1 MFLRSLHLNGFKSF
15 ADNTKLE
22 FHPGVTGVV
31 GPNGCGKS
39 NVVDAIRWVLGE
51 TSAKALRG
59 GEMAD
64 VIFNGTE
71 KRKPLGMAEVLLTL
85 GDCEGALGVDFNE
98 VCVGRRVYRD
108 GKSEYL
114 LNNKPC
120 RLKDINNLFMDTGI
134 GRSSYSVMEQGKIDM
149 LLSSKPEDRRQVFE
163 EAAGITKFKQQK
175 KEALR
180 KLDYTEA
187 NLVRIV
193 DVLEEQKR
201 QMGSLQRQAA
211 KARRY
216 ATLLEQVRVLDT
228 HFSHRQFAELRAE
241 RGELITSIGAL
252 RTQHDELQTQIE
264 GGQTGL
270 NETRAAFQ
278 AIEGEISDLRQRESE
293 LQGKIQEAKSRIQFN
308 EERGVE
314 MRTLIERNEADIASS
329 REKLETQRNDL
340 TAADETLKTMAEQIG
355 KQEADVGRRLQQ
367 TDEIRR
373 ERGQVELALNENRSQ
388 LGKAESL
395 VTTLAAQLENGLS
408 QMTGSQQRVSQ
419 LADEKGRIEAERATK
434 RGELAELEKAK
445 AEQEKLRND
454 LELELKLL
462 EDGLV
467 IAQRDLAAA
476 RESEANL
483 TREVTEKQ
491 TRLETLQ
498 QLVAMG
504 EGFEKGTQEVLKWK
518 DECGGM
524 KDETGAAVQG
534 VIANFIDVE
543 PKFIPA
549 IEAALGQHLQ
559 AVMVAHSLAAK
570 DILERLRS
578 GELGQASLVPNDLMT
593 EQESEPE
600 LSSFS
605 LHPSSL
611 GKASDFVNAD
621 LKVEAVV
628 QGLLRNIL
636 VVESLDLALS
646 LRAELPGVGFVT
658 LAGEFLSESG
668 VLTGGFKEQGAGSVL
683 ERQSE
688 IRSLENA
695 TAKIRSKLEA
705 EQKRVTSFDDL
716 VAESQVDVEAHRER
730 LQKLKVDLSTVDGQL
745 AMVQR
750 EVQQQDSKLESLT
763 WEESE
768 LVKRMELAQTQQSDL
783 EAQKVQARE
792 TIEQLETETGQ
803 LQTRHQTIREKEEE
817 ATVLLN
823 ELRTALAVEKR
834 ARESLEQQR
843 APMSSRLRELEESI
857 QRRVTE
863 IDGYKQRVDQ
873 GAKENEQLRGD
884 IESLSKQ
891 RTEVMDQRGGLETK
905 RGGLLTEIEQGEA
918 KLVTMRQQVAKM
930 AEQRGNEEI
939 RSTQL
944 ELRMENLSDT
954 VQQRYQVE
962 LESFEADSH
971 ALLGV
976 IAEVQKKLKTPPG
989 EEPAPDPEMPEIPDD
1004 SQPDWKFVAE
1014 ATSELRRKLD
1024 GMGPVNLD
1032 AIQEYDELEE
1042 RYSMMVEQHDDLV
1055 KSKDELL
1062 KVIEK
1067 INKTTKAM
1075 FAETF
1080 VEVSKNFREMF
1091 TELFGKG
1098 AQANLVLLDDD
1109 DPLESGI
1116 EIIAKPPGKKLQSIS
1131 LLSGGERSMT
1141 AVALLFAIYM
1151 VKPSPFCVL
1160 DELDAPLDEAN
1171 IERFIRVLD
1180 RFINDSQFIIVTH
1193 SKRTMS
1199 RCDVMYGV
1207 SMEEFGI
1214 SKTLGMK
1221 FSSSDGEKQ
1230 SASGGNADSA
1240 TVAESVE
1247 PAYGLGKG

>member
-1 MFLRSLHLNGFKSF
+1 MFLRSLQLNGFKSF

-71 KRKPLGMAEVLLTL
+71 KRKPLGLAEVLLTL
-85 GDCEGALGVDFNE
+85 GDCEGALGVEFNE

-201 QMGSLQRQAA
+201 QMGSLQRQAS

-241 RGELITSIGAL
+241 RGELVTSIGAL
-252 RTQHDELQTQIE
+252 RTQHEELQTQIE

-278 AIEGEISDLRQRESE
+278 AIEGEISDLRQRESD
-293 LQGKIQEAKSRIQFN
+293 LQGKIQEATSRIRFN

-329 REKLETQRNDL
+329 REKLATQRDDL
-340 TAADETLKTMAEQIG
+340 SAADETLKAMAEQIG
-355 KQEADVGRRLQQ
+355 VQEADLGRRLEQ
-367 TDEIRR
+367 TDGIRR
-373 ERGQVELALNENRSQ
+373 ERGQVEQALNENRSR

-395 VTTLAAQLENGLS
+395 VTTLTAQLENGLS
-408 QMTGSQQRVSQ
+408 QMTSSQQRVGK
-419 LADEKGRIEAERATK
+419 LGDEKGRIETERKEKVAELT
-434 RGELAELEKAK
+434 ELEKAK
-445 AEQEKLRND
+445 TGREAQRTE

-467 IAQRDLAAA
+467 GAQRDLVSA
-476 RESEANL
+476 REAEAEL
-483 TREVTEKQ
+483 TREITKKQ

-498 QLVAMG
+498 QLVATG
-504 EGFEKGTQEVLKWK
+504 EGFERGTQEVLK
-518 DECGGM
+518 DEGGGM
-524 KDETGAAVQG
+524 KGEVLGA
-534 VIANFIDVE
+534 IANFIEVAPE
-543 PKFIPA
+543 FIPA
-549 IEAALGQHLQ
+549 IEAALGQNLQ
-559 AVMVAHSLAAK
+559 AVLVAHSVAAR
-570 DILERLRS
+570 DILGRLQK
-578 GELGQASLVPNDLMT
+578 GKLGQASLIPKDLILKK
-593 EQESEPE
+593 ESEPE

-605 LHPSSL
+605 IHPASL
-611 GKASDFVNAD
+611 GWAAD
-621 LKVEAVV
+621 KVSAEPNVEAVV
-628 QGLLRNIL
+628 QGLLQNVLL
-636 VVESLDLALS
+636 VDSLDRALAL
-646 LRAELPGVGFVT
+646 RDELPGVAFAT
-658 LAGEFLSESG
+658 LTGEFLSAGG
-668 VLTGGFKEQGAGSVL
+668 VLTGGFKESGAGSIL
-683 ERQSE
+683 ERQAE
-688 IRSLENA
+688 IRGLEKL
-695 TAKIRSKLEA
+695 TAKIRTKLEA
-705 EQKRVTSFDDL
+705 ERKRVNGLDDL

-730 LQKLKVDLSTVDGQL
+730 LQKLKVEISTVEGQL

-763 WEESE
+763 WEETE
-768 LVKRMELAQTQQSDL
+768 LVKRMDAAQAQQSEL
-783 EAQKVQARE
+783 ESRRAEASE
-792 TIEQLETETGQ
+792 SIEKLETETGQ
-803 LQTRHQTIREKEEE
+803 LQTRHQLIREKEEE

-834 ARESLEQQR
+834 SRESLEQQR
-843 APMSSRLRELEESI
+843 APMSSRLRELEEVI
-857 QRRVTE
+857 QRRNAD
-863 IDGYKQRVDQ
+863 IDGYKVRIDE
-873 GAKENEQLRGD
+873 ATEENETLRTE
-884 IESLSKQ
+884 IASLTKQ
-891 RTEVMDQRGGLETK
+891 RGEVLDRRGSLETK
-905 RGGLLTEIEQGEA
+905 RGGLLSEIEQGEA

-944 ELRMENLSDT
+944 ELRMENLNDAIR
-954 VQQRYQVE
+954 QRYQVE
-962 LESFEADSH
+962 LENFEPDSH
-971 ALLGV
+971 ELLGV
-976 IAEVQKKLKTPPG
+976 IAETQKKLKIAPG
-989 EEPAPDPEMPEIPDD
+989 KDDAAESEMPEIPDD
-1004 SQPDWKFVAE
+1004 SQPDWKFVEE
-1014 ATSELRRKLD
+1014 ATVELRRKLD
-1024 GMGPVNLD
+1024 SMGPVNLD

-1042 RYSMMVEQHDDLV
+1042 RFNLMVEQHDDLV

-1080 VEVSKNFREMF
+1080 VKVSKNFREMF

-1098 AQANLVLLDDD
+1098 AQANLVLLDDE

-1180 RFINDSQFIIVTH
+1180 RFINESQFIIVTH

-1207 SMEEFGI
+1207 SMEEFGV

-1221 FSSSDGEKQ
+1221 FSSSGDRAKK
-1230 SASGGNADSA
+1230 SVPGGNPNAE
-1240 TVAESVE
+1240 TVAESVD
-1247 PAYGLGKG
+1247 PAYGLGNGNGAS